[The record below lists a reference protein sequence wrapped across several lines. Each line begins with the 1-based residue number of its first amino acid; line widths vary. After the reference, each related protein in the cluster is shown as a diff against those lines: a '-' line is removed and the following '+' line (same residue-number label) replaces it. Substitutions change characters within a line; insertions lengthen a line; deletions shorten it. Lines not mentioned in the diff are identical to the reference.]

1 MAALI
6 DFTGKTSLIARHAL
20 ISRLT
25 NEEISQQKCSHRA
38 AERETRQ
45 FEKAAGHFVA
55 IVDHR
60 VKIHIALGIDR

>member
-1 MAALI
+1 MKRFHNKNAH
-6 DFTGKTSLIARHAL
+6 T
-20 ISRLT
+20 
-25 NEEISQQKCSHRA
+25 EPQ
-38 AERETRQ
+38 RETRQ